1 MTEVMAPFARQKAQG
16 TLVYAMHD
24 AFRRDAA
31 LLMAAADARRRV
43 DRPGVWTD
51 WHRFRKPL
59 SAYCAAEETV
69 IWPVMRARLGADGQ
83 QSALLDAMESSHAEL
98 RLLMDG
104 VEIAMV
110 CGGGRLVHE
119 YVERFCRALLGHID
133 HEEAEVLP
141 LALGMVGS
149 GEWALF
155 EREQRRRMG
164 ENGTSSWFYPWLLD
178 SAPPS
183 TQRKVLSVLP
193 LRSRLVF
200 RAMWRRRY
208 EQRARR

>member
-1 MTEVMAPFARQKAQG
+1 MIEATAPFARQEAQG

-24 AFRRDAA
+24 AFRRDVA
-31 LLMAAADARRRV
+31 LLMAAADASRRA
-43 DRPGVWTD
+43 DGPGVRTD
-51 WHRFRKPL
+51 WDRFRKPL
-59 SAYCAAEETV
+59 SAYCAAEEAV
-69 IWPVMRARLGADGQ
+69 IWPVMRTRLR
-83 QSALLDAMESSHAEL
+83 SSEERLALLDSMESSHARL

-104 VEIAMV
+104 VEIAMA
-110 CGGGRLVHE
+110 CGGGRLLCE
-119 YVERFCRALLGHID
+119 YVERFSHTLLGHID

-141 LALGMVGS
+141 LALGVVS
-149 GEWALF
+149 SWEWASF

-164 ENGTSSWFYPWLLD
+164 ENGLSSWFYPWLLD

-183 TQRKVLSVLP
+183 TQRKVLGVLP

-208 EQRARR
+208 ERRFRR